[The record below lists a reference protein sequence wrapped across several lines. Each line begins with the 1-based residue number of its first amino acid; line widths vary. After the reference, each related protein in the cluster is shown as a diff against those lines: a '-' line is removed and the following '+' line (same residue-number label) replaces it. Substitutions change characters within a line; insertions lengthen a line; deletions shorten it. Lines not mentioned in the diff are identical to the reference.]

1 MAVNLHFPFDHI
13 NILYITAV
21 ALDAKT
27 IVELGT
33 GTGDSGEAFGEAIEI
48 TGGRVYSVDIAEC
61 LEAKNR
67 LKGHRI
73 TFIGADSIECG
84 RTWDKGDIDVL
95 LCDSDHSFKR
105 VYGELTV
112 WSKWH
117 PKIIFIHDTLSPDCK
132 ITPPYNAA
140 LEFSKKAGKKFLNF
154 SFPHGLGVILG

>member
-1 MAVNLHFPFDHI
+1 MAVELRFPFNHL

-33 GTGDSGEAFGEAIEI
+33 GTGGSGEAFAKAVEI

-61 LEAKNR
+61 LETKNR
-67 LKGHRI
+67 LKEYKI
-73 TFIGADSIECG
+73 TFIGADSLECE
-84 RTWDKGDIDVL
+84 RTWDKGDIDIL

-105 VYGELTV
+105 VYDELTV

-117 PKIIFIHDTLSPDCK
+117 PKIIFIHDTLYPDGR
-132 ITPPYNAA
+132 IAPPYNAA
-140 LEFSKKAGKKFLNF
+140 LEFSKKVGKKFLNF
-154 SFPHGLGVILG
+154 NFPHGLGVIL